1 MKTLLKLFSLLI
13 ILYSTF
19 SVAEAHVLP
28 TFNVEVKNFRYG
40 DTLNGSNNVLF
51 FDTYILHTNF
61 SQSGPF
67 ELAFNQYYWIFNGN
81 ISNGGYLSFKKVPGS
96 SEFTNPN
103 AIPRSP
109 GILANN
115 TLLML
120 STNNLMGAGNGPIV
134 STSAPG
140 VRVITLRL
148 ATTASSFA
156 NVPLGLAWRTALPNP
171 HTKIF
176 AYIGTTSTDIT
187 SNGTFNI
194 DTAGLVF
201 PSARIKLNLTAIVEG
216 LYYPLFNSLS
226 RRDPVT
232 VDLRETVSP
241 FNLISTTTAIID
253 SLNFSAYVTFPAPP
267 GTYYIVLKHFNSIE
281 TWSKSGGVVF
291 PDTETPINYDF
302 TSSNTQAY
310 GNNLKLKG
318 GKYCLYSADV
328 NQDGYIDA
336 SDASLID
343 NDVFMTSIGSY
354 MDTDL
359 NGDNVADAGDLQ
371 IWDNNR
377 RQIGVISPMT
387 SFRPSG
393 NQKVN

>member
-1 MKTLLKLFSLLI
+1 MKTLLKLFSLF
-13 ILYSTF
+13 ILPLCSLTATF
-19 SVAEAHVLP
+19 AQVLP
-28 TFNVEVKNFRYG
+28 TFNLEVRNFHYG

-51 FDTYILHTNF
+51 FDVNILHTNL

-67 ELAFNQYYWIFNGN
+67 ELSLNTFHWNFNPGIA
-81 ISNGGYLSFKKVPGS
+81 NGGILSFKKILNS
-96 SEFTNPN
+96 SNYTNPN
-103 AIPRSP
+103 QSPRNPTVNMST
-109 GILANN
+109 GVLSLLAG
-115 TLLML
+115 
-120 STNNLMGAGNGPIV
+120 SVVGAGNGSII
-134 STSAPG
+134 STISPG
-140 VRVITLRL
+140 SRAVTLRL
-148 ATTASSFA
+148 ATNAGSFSNA
-156 NVPLGLAWRTALPNP
+156 PLSLVWRRTTSNP
-171 HTKIF
+171 ITKIF
-176 AYIGTTSTDIT
+176 AYLGTTSTDIS
-187 SNGTFNI
+187 SNGTYTI
-194 DTAGLVF
+194 DSAGLVF

-216 LYYPLFNSLS
+216 LYFPLFNSLS

-241 FNLISTTTAIID
+241 FNLISTTTVIID
-253 SLNFSAYVTFPAPP
+253 STNFTAYVTFPASP

-281 TWSKSGGVVF
+281 TWSKAGGVTF
-291 PDTETPINYDF
+291 PDTETPVNYNF
-302 TSSNTQAY
+302 TTSNAQAY

-343 NDVFMTSIGSY
+343 NDVFTTSIGSY

-377 RQIGVISPMT
+377 RHIGVISPMN
-387 SFRPSG
+387 SLQPNRFAL
-393 NQKVN
+393 NE